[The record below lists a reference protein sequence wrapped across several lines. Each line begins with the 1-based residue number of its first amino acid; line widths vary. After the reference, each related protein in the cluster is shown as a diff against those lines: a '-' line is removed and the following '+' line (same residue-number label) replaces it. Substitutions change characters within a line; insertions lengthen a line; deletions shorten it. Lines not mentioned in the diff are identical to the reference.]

1 MTADH
6 LHIVHITALYSGHG
20 GVQHMVKESTD
31 ALRRR
36 GHRVDVI
43 VTATPPSG
51 GPAAEG
57 IAYVSPT
64 HRLLGRYPYS
74 REILRSVTRAAA
86 TADVVHCHQPFAPGT
101 LAATLARG
109 RIVVSPYWHPGGSAR
124 QRAQIRLLS
133 RRMRKVICIS
143 HAEARDLNVPKRV
156 TVIAPGSKM
165 TPRRRGCGT
174 HLLAVSTAPNKRPK
188 LVLDVAR
195 LLRDEFPLA
204 LCGRTG
210 KDLQDAAVS
219 RGLEGGLLGPVSEEE
234 LATLYGGAAVFLAL
248 STDESF
254 GLALFDAIALGLPVV
269 ASDIPAHREIFDT
282 TGAVKDFLVPIEAG
296 PDEIASAVRAAAGSP
311 AAGVRR
317 SWDDVAADLE
327 STYQSL

>member
-1 MTADH
+1 MRADR

-20 GVQHMVKESTD
+20 GVQNMVKESTE

-43 VTATPPSG
+43 VTAKPPSDG
-51 GPAAEG
+51 SPHEG

-64 HRLLGRYPYS
+64 RRLLGRYPYS
-74 REILRSVTRAAA
+74 GEILRSVTRAAA
-86 TADVVHCHQPFAPGT
+86 MADVVHCHQPFAPGT
-101 LAATLARG
+101 LAAAIARG

-133 RRMRKVICIS
+133 RRMRKVVCIS
-143 HAEARDLNVPKRV
+143 HAEARDLNVPKRT
-156 TVIAPGSKM
+156 TVIAPGSNM
-165 TPRRRGCGT
+165 TRRSRGSGS

-204 LCGRTG
+204 LCGRTS
-210 KDLQDAAVS
+210 KDLQEAAALG
-219 RGLEGGLLGPVSEEE
+219 GLEGGLLGPVSDED
-234 LATLYGGAAVFLAL
+234 LAGLYDGAAVFLAV

-254 GLALFDAIALGLPVV
+254 GLALFDAIASGVPVV
-269 ASDIPAHREIFDT
+269 ASDIPAHREIFNM
-282 TGAVKDFLVPIEAG
+282 TGAAKERLVPVDAG
-296 PDEIASAVRAAAGSP
+296 PVEIASAVRAAAGSP
-311 AAGVRR
+311 PSGLYR

-327 STYQSL
+327 SAYQAL